1 VGGTL
6 PGPLLWGKA
15 CQHSAM
21 CGRYVV
27 AYDPNTLISGFSVT
41 RVQPFPKRWNV
52 APMSM
57 VPVVHDTKDDEC
69 VAELMRWGLLPHWAK
84 DEKLAAK
91 LNNARIEGIAE
102 KPSFRQ
108 AIRRR
113 RCLLPVSG
121 FYEWQATPTGKQP
134 WYISP
139 RNAAGDEP
147 LFAFAGLFEA
157 WRAPSA
163 AADADWLLSC
173 CIITTNANAL
183 MAPIHDRM
191 PLIIA
196 REHWDAWLS
205 REQQET
211 AALAP
216 LTTPIE
222 PARMQAWP
230 VARAVNRSSSEGE
243 GLIANLAEAG

>member
-1 VGGTL
+1 
-6 PGPLLWGKA
+6 
-15 CQHSAM
+15 M

-57 VPVVHDTKDDEC
+57 VPVVHNTKDGER

-108 AIRRR
+108 AVRRR
-113 RCLLPVSG
+113 RCLLPASG

-139 RNAAGDEP
+139 RNADGHEP

-157 WRAPSA
+157 WRAAPASD
-163 AADADWLLSC
+163 DADWLLTC
-173 CIITTNANAL
+173 CIITTEANAL
-183 MAPIHDRM
+183 MAPIHERM
-191 PLIIA
+191 PVIIA

-205 REQQET
+205 REQQDV
-211 AALAP
+211 AALAA
-216 LTTPIE
+216 LTSPAD

-230 VARAVNRSSSEGE
+230 VSRVVNRSSSEGE
-243 GLIANLAEAG
+243 ALIEALPALG